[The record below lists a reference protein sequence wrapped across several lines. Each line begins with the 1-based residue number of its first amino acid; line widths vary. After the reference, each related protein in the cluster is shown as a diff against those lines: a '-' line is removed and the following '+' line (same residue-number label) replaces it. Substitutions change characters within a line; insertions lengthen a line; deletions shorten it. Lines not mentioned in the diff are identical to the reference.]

1 MHANIPSFIY
11 CFDLFIYLLKHFIQN
26 KENVVNEQ
34 INQQIVHSF
43 ANIFFIIGL
52 FLHLHCVQ
60 WKWNAVP
67 PKMWDIYWKQ
77 RQGHAK
83 RCPWSILLIELNIS
97 NIFHLETKRKF
108 AKKKN
113 WKLEEKRVTRFLLSG
128 SHHAV
133 ILPTLWAQ

>member
-1 MHANIPSFIY
+1 MHANIHSFIY

-60 WKWNAVP
+60 
-67 PKMWDIYWKQ
+67 
-77 RQGHAK
+77 
-83 RCPWSILLIELNIS
+83 
-97 NIFHLETKRKF
+97 
-108 AKKKN
+108 
-113 WKLEEKRVTRFLLSG
+113 
-128 SHHAV
+128 
-133 ILPTLWAQ
+133 